1 MKRIFF
7 FFFLVNSLLVKSQ
20 TILSDSVL
28 GVNCNHDGS
37 ISLLITNV
45 NSLTLNW
52 FFDDSNLGWIST
64 DTMSSVQFLNSNLDT
79 LISTECGGYRLEFK
93 N

>member
-1 MKRIFF
+1 MKRILF
-7 FFFLVNSLLVKSQ
+7 FFFLVNSLFVKSQ

-28 GVNCNHDGS
+28 GVNCYHDGS

-52 FFDDSNLGWIST
+52 FFEDSNLVWISA
-64 DTMSSVQFLNSNLDT
+64 DTMSSVQFLNPNLDT
-79 LISTECGGYRLEFK
+79 LLTTKCGSY
-93 N
+93 